1 MRERKLLSQVLVVVC
16 VCCLF
21 VAGQSQFASAC
32 STLVAGKNATKDG
45 AVLLGHNEDNG
56 GTRNTL
62 HWQIPRQKH
71 SADEVV
77 HLKRGGT
84 LPQVEV
90 TYAYTW
96 SENVGIKVRR
106 WRHK

>member
-45 AVLLGHNEDNG
+45 AVLLGTMKITAER
-56 GTRNTL
+56 GTRCIGRFLDKNTAL
-62 HWQIPRQKH
+62 MRSFI
-71 SADEVV
+71 
-77 HLKRGGT
+77 
-84 LPQVEV
+84 
-90 TYAYTW
+90 
-96 SENVGIKVRR
+96 
-106 WRHK
+106 